1 MSTPEFHLYLPQMRL
16 AMDVMVEKARAAEA
30 AGFTG
35 MAGMDHLAPPMAEQH
50 DMYEAL
56 TTNAWLLAH
65 TAGSCKGSS
74 CCATRSVTRRCSR
87 ARPSRSTTRRAAASS
102 SASAGVRWSRSSR
115 RTACSPPQ
123 RASASAA

>member
-1 MSTPEFHLYLPQMRL
+1 MSAATASPEFHLYLPQMRL
-16 AMDVMVEKARAAEA
+16 SIDAMVEKAQAAEA

-65 TAGSCKGSS
+65 TDRLLQGPLLLCDAFPHPSGPPRG
-74 CCATRSVTRRCSR
+74 
-87 ARPSRSTTRRAAASS
+87 ARPPHPPAGGPLRPRPRR
-102 SASAGVRWSRSSR
+102 GLGGGRV
-115 RTACSPPQ
+115 
-123 RASASAA
+123 